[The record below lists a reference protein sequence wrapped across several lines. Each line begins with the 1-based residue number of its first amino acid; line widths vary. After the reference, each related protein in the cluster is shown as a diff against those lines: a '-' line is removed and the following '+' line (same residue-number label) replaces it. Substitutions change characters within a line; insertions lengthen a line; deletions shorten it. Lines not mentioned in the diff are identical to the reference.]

1 MNAAQTQASLT
12 ATLTAIAAYE
22 AAQLALGTGG
32 VQSYLLDTGQTRQ
45 TVTKFDILDMQK
57 ALDILYNRCATLS
70 ARLGGASII
79 ARPAW

>member
-12 ATLTAIAAYE
+12 ATLAAITAYE
-22 AAQLALGTGG
+22 TAQLALATGG

-45 TVTKFDILDMQK
+45 TVTKLDLAGMQK
-57 ALDILYNRCATLS
+57 ALDILYNRCATLT
-70 ARLGGASII
+70 ARLNGAVTI